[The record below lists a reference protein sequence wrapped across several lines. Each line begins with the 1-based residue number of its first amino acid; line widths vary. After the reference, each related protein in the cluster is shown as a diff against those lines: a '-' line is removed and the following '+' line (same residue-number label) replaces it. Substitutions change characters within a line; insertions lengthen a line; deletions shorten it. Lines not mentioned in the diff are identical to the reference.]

1 MNLPLSKRI
10 HSLANLHLTSIF
22 VLKLDWLRH
31 NKSMSQPYSQVR
43 SKKVRWSRIVAPTMV
58 AFGILLVLLAL
69 LLTNRGSKD
78 IRVEGNPI
86 IEALVP
92 EADSEVLR
100 QSTVGIDLISGYEA
114 ELTINGISIPPDQIN
129 ILRDVENPRESATTG
144 GSFGSTLNRFVF
156 QPLNGRAVPE
166 LLGGRNCVVAEF
178 WPLSDPSERKKIEW
192 CFTAL

>member
-1 MNLPLSKRI
+1 
-10 HSLANLHLTSIF
+10 
-22 VLKLDWLRH
+22 
-31 NKSMSQPYSQVR
+31 MSQPYSQVR
-43 SKKVRWSRIVAPTMV
+43 SKKIRWSRVIGPAMV
-58 AFGILLVLLAL
+58 TFGVLLVVLAL

-78 IRVEGNPI
+78 VRVEGNPI

-100 QSTVGIDLISGYEA
+100 QTTVGIDLISGYEA
-114 ELTINGISIPPDQIN
+114 ELTINGIPIPPDQIN
-129 ILRDVENPRESATTG
+129 VLRDVENPRKSATTG

-166 LLGGRNCVVAEF
+166 LLGGKNCVVAEF

>member
-1 MNLPLSKRI
+1 MP
-10 HSLANLHLTSIF
+10 
-22 VLKLDWLRH
+22 
-31 NKSMSQPYSQVR
+31 QPYSQAR
-43 SKKVRWSRIVAPTMV
+43 SKKVKWSRIIAPAMV
-58 AFGILLVLLAL
+58 AFGILLVLFAL
-69 LLTNRGSKD
+69 VLTNRGPED

-114 ELTINGISIPPDQIN
+114 ELTINGIPIPPDQIN
-129 ILRDVENPRESATTG
+129 VLRDVENPRESATTG

-166 LLGGRNCVVAEF
+166 LLGGQNCVVAEF
-178 WPLSDPSERKKIEW
+178 WPLSNPSERKKIEW

>member
-1 MNLPLSKRI
+1 
-10 HSLANLHLTSIF
+10 
-22 VLKLDWLRH
+22 
-31 NKSMSQPYSQVR
+31 MSQPYSQVR
-43 SKKVRWSRIVAPTMV
+43 SKKVKWSRIIAPAMV
-58 AFGILLVLLAL
+58 AFGILLVVFAL

-114 ELTINGISIPPDQIN
+114 ELTINGIPIPPDQIN
-129 ILRDVENPRESATTG
+129 VLRDVENPLESATTG

-166 LLGGRNCVVAEF
+166 LLGGKNCVVAEF
-178 WPLSDPSERKKIEW
+178 WPLSDPSDRKKIEW